1 MNLTFKKVTQQDI
14 DLEKIHQLYEESFP
28 EDEKAP
34 FQQLINNIQL
44 STVQFLSFYNEN
56 QLCGFTYLIVENHT
70 VYIFYLVI
78 ALELRNQGYGSEIV
92 KIIQNLYNEHT
103 LFLDIELVSKEA
115 FNYLERK
122 RRKSFYLK
130 NGFVSSSCTYH
141 FHNVDY
147 EVLQYGTSGNIHD
160 LYQLFMNYSNGKV
173 NVQFKKT
180 EV

>member
-1 MNLTFKKVTQQDI
+1 M
-14 DLEKIHQLYEESFP
+14 
-28 EDEKAP
+28 
-34 FQQLINNIQL
+34 
-44 STVQFLSFYNEN
+44 
-56 QLCGFTYLIVENHT
+56 
-70 VYIFYLVI
+70 
-78 ALELRNQGYGSEIV
+78 ELRNQGYGSEIV

-130 NGFVSSSCTYH
+130 NGFVSSSYTYH